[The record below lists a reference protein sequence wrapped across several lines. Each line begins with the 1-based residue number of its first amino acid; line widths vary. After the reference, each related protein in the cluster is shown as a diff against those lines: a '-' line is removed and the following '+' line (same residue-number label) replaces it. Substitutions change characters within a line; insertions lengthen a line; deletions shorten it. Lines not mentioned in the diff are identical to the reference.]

1 VADQLEERRKVMSQA
16 LTFHS
21 LAISRDKIA
30 EFCRRWKITEFALF
44 GSVLRDD
51 FRPDSDIDVLVTFAP
66 DASWRFYDLVSMKG
80 ELEAMFGRP
89 VDLVEKR
96 LVECSENYIRRKHI
110 LDHMETVYVA

>member
-1 VADQLEERRKVMSQA
+1 MNQVINY
-16 LTFHS
+16 HG

-66 DASWRFYDLVSMKG
+66 GASWRFYDLISMRE
-80 ELEAMFGRP
+80 ELESMFGRP

-96 LVECSENYIRRKHI
+96 LVERSENYIRRKHI
-110 LDHMETVYVA
+110 LNHMETIYVA